1 MWSGSS
7 KPCAAEAKPGS
18 EAPPAAFPTRIL
30 SAPRCGCSASLPNR
44 GSPPVRTRSKRG
56 RHARHTAGS
65 RGTFHEVRLLS
76 AKSAQVIVMLVCLA
90 STVRSQGFSPS
101 QRFHPT
107 RALRLCFA
115 SHPPIGFP
123 AFRAFP
129 TQPAVAPLDAP
140 CSSVVTSSSGFKGS
154 PPFFHRPSFPSLD
167 DRCSNVVPCYE
178 PVVPLSARRNITF
191 SSIGRSRTARRERS
205 RRLPRV
211 NAQRLIARFSGV
223 TTVNRSNFRL
233 AWDANSRALL
243 RLSVRT
249 RSNAVKRTIEPML
262 S

>member
-1 MWSGSS
+1 LPPTIAFST
-7 KPCAAEAKPGS
+7 PRCRRDVACAWARTPGHGPGARHATRKLM
-18 EAPPAAFPTRIL
+18 APPLRFFVLPAFL
-30 SAPRCGCSASLPNR
+30 SLGDRRVPA
-44 GSPPVRTRSKRG
+44 
-56 RHARHTAGS
+56 
-65 RGTFHEVRLLS
+65 
-76 AKSAQVIVMLVCLA
+76 CL
-90 STVRSQGFSPS
+90 TDTIRSQGFSPS